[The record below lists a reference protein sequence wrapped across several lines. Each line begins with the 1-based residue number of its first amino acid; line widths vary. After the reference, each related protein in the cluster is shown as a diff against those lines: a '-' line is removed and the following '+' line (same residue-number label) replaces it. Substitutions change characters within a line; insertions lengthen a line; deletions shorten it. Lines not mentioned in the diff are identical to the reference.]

1 MINDDFFVFYATK
14 SILNDINYNNFCC
27 FGIRVIPLA
36 SSMRCGCDGC
46 QPRSLL
52 PSRADGA

>member
-1 MINDDFFVFYATK
+1 MIIDDFFVFYATK

-27 FGIRVIPLA
+27 FGINVIHLA

-46 QPRSLL
+46 QPRSPL